1 MPVLDNPRHEKFCR
15 AVAKGMKGCDAYRHA
30 YGNKV
35 KSPRSGASDL
45 LKDNPDIS
53 ERVKELMQDQA
64 DGDIITQRELLEYL
78 TKAIMTPIEQI
89 DANNPLCQSMKFS
102 QLGQELKMVSKLGA
116 ADLLAKM
123 RGWLEGDL
131 RNKISV
137 GVNVNVTVMSE
148 EKRAELIRK
157 KQQALER
164 RTARMADVIPGQN

>member
-15 AVAKGMKGCDAYRHA
+15 AVAKGMKGGEAYRHV
-30 YGNKV
+30 YGKHLSN
-35 KSPRSGASDL
+35 PRGQASLL
-45 LKDNPDIS
+45 LKNEDIC

-78 TKAIMTPIEQI
+78 TKAIITPIEQI

-123 RGWLEGDL
+123 RGWLDGDL

-157 KQQALER
+157 KQQSLER
-164 RTARMADVIPGQN
+164 RTARMADGIPGQN